1 MVTLKLL
8 LLVVIAGLMV
18 GAMIFLGYPQ
28 QTTDVVYIFVIYT
41 VFQTFITLFYSM
53 FQAFEKME
61 YQAVAVTVNGILM
74 FVGVVAGLTQHFDVA
89 GFAFIYLAVNIIVF
103 VISLVFCTSKCAVPR
118 PNIEWAFW
126 TTLLKEALPFGLSAA
141 FIVTYMY
148 IDSVML
154 FILKG
159 DVATGLYTAVYRVA
173 YTAAFVPTAY
183 FSAVYPL
190 MSRLHLSSRN
200 ALGLA
205 YRHSF
210 KLMLSIIFPIAI
222 FTTLLSK
229 SIVLFVYGTGYAASV
244 EILQIVIWALVFAY
258 LNYDNLTT
266 LNAMNKQRVC
276 MIAVFLS
283 MVLNVGLNLLLIP
296 RLSYIGASIVTVLTE
311 AFAFV
316 LLYAYIRVSGVLA
329 HRFPASDAVKLF
341 GSGAL
346 AAFIIIFVHVSVL
359 ASIVCAAAV
368 YVGAIYFSRFFS
380 AQERSVMKDVV
391 ALVRRGGDE

>member
-1 MVTLKLL
+1 MKATTRLAKNTIVTLVSQAFYRGLGAIFTILLARDLGAGEFGVLSFAINFTGMFAIGADLGLNALIIREIARDRPLAGKFLGNVVTLKLL

-159 DVATGLYTAVYRVA
+159 DVATGRYTAVYRVA

-183 FSAVYPL
+183 FSAVYPF
-190 MSRLHLSSRN
+190 MSDD
-200 ALGLA
+200 
-205 YRHSF
+205 
-210 KLMLSIIFPIAI
+210 I
-222 FTTLLSK
+222 
-229 SIVLFVYGTGYAASV
+229 
-244 EILQIVIWALVFAY
+244 
-258 LNYDNLTT
+258 
-266 LNAMNKQRVC
+266 
-276 MIAVFLS
+276 
-283 MVLNVGLNLLLIP
+283 
-296 RLSYIGASIVTVLTE
+296 
-311 AFAFV
+311 
-316 LLYAYIRVSGVLA
+316 
-329 HRFPASDAVKLF
+329 
-341 GSGAL
+341 
-346 AAFIIIFVHVSVL
+346 
-359 ASIVCAAAV
+359 
-368 YVGAIYFSRFFS
+368 
-380 AQERSVMKDVV
+380 
-391 ALVRRGGDE
+391 